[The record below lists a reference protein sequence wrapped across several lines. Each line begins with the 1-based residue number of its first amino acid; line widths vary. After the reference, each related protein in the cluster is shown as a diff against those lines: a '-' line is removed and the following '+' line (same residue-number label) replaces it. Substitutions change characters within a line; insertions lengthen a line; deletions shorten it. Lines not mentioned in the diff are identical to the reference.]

1 MRRYRFAALLL
12 LLALLLTGCVG
23 DLFKTKD
30 YRSYKAFAQA
40 HEPGM
45 EQEEILRQLGEP
57 DSRTA
62 EKWSYECY
70 ELPDPANPCRLVIS
84 FDDEGK
90 SVDVTFDY
98 VPGG

>member
-30 YRSYKAFAQA
+30 YRAYKSFAEA

-45 EQEEILRQLGEP
+45 GQEEILRQLGEP
-57 DSRTA
+57 DSRREA
-62 EKWSYECY
+62 VWSYECY
-70 ELPDPANPCRLVIS
+70 EFSDPANPCRLVIT

-90 SVDVTFDY
+90 SVEATFSY